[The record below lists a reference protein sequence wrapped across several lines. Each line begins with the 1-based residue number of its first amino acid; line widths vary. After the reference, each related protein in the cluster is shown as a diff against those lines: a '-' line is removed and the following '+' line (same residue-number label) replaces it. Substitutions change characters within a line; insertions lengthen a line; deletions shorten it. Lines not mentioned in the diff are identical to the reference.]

1 MGHGATLAG
10 MKQAV
15 PGEIYN
21 AQARVLGWA
30 GYCDP
35 EFHFDWPPF
44 VGLVQLW
51 HELRGGAALPKRD
64 VMTARRLKDL
74 LPNIALYERFTGPD
88 GDVRH
93 RVRLEGT
100 RFACI
105 YGTHT
110 GQVVQDFLAPQH
122 AKRFGLA
129 LETTLSAMV
138 PLRFLART
146 DSAEANFLSAE
157 FCAMPLADDQ
167 GHPAMVLICVHFSAV
182 SWDVYFD
189 AAMARLKTAQV
200 KSLASA
206 ERAAAVNIAM

>member
-1 MGHGATLAG
+1 
-10 MKQAV
+10 MKHAV

-35 EFHFDWPPF
+35 ELHFDWPPF
-44 VGLVQLW
+44 IDLVQLW
-51 HELRGGAALPKRD
+51 HDLRGYAALPKRD
-64 VMTARRLKDL
+64 AMTARRLKVL

-93 RVRLEGT
+93 RVRLEGA

-122 AKRFGLA
+122 AKRFGLG
-129 LETTLSAMV
+129 LETTLSAMK

-146 DSAEANFLSAE
+146 ESAEANFLSAE
-157 FCAMPLADDQ
+157 FCAMPLADNH
-167 GHPAMVLICVHFSAV
+167 GHPAMVLVCVHFSAV
-182 SWDVYFD
+182 PWDVYLG
-189 AAMARLKTAQV
+189 AAMTRMKLAQT

-206 ERAAAVNIAM
+206 ERASAVNIAM